1 MKTTSIIATTSALL
15 FSGMGSAAEIHVL
28 STQATQEAYLELVA
42 QFEKASGHKVKSV
55 FTGTLNVQKRL
66 AEGEAY
72 DLIIM
77 AGPAIDE
84 QIKLG
89 KALAGSRVDIA
100 QSGTGLA
107 VRKGAAKPDISSVD
121 ALKKTL
127 LAVKSI
133 GYSTGPSGLYMLS
146 VFEKLGI
153 ADQVKG
159 KLKQTPSGV
168 FVGSLIAGGEA
179 EVGFQQ
185 ISELVHFA
193 GIDYVGPL
201 PGELQ
206 RMTVFS
212 AGLHANAKQADAART
227 LVAFI
232 TAPAAAPVIRK
243 HGLEPAPALA
253 QQAGG
258 DVRETQLSD
267 TQQHGRQVFAQSC
280 GVCHLQPS
288 LGVKTYGPV
297 LNKAAAAG
305 NDDVMRAFIV
315 NGTDR
320 MPAFRHYLKPAEID
334 AIIAYLRTV
343 PVTAASARSEQK
355 PGDAR

>member
-1 MKTTSIIATTSALL
+1 MKTASFVAAATAMLL
-15 FSGMGSAAEIHVL
+15 SEMTAAAEISVL

-42 QFEKASGHKVKSV
+42 QFEKATGHKVRTD

-66 AEGEAY
+66 AAVETF
-72 DLIIM
+72 DIIIM

-89 KALAGSRVDIA
+89 KALQGSRVDLAKSGVGIA
-100 QSGTGLA
+100 VKKDA
-107 VRKGAAKPDISSVD
+107 PKPAIGSVE

-127 LAVKSI
+127 LSAKSI
-133 GYSTGPSGLYMLS
+133 GYSTGPSGVYVLT

-153 ADQVKG
+153 AGEVKG

-168 FVGSLIAGGEA
+168 FVGNLIATGET
-179 EVGFQQ
+179 EIGFQQ

-212 AGLHANAKQADAART
+212 AGIHTGAKQADAARA
-227 LVAFI
+227 LVKFL

-243 HGLEPAPALA
+243 HGLEPA
-253 QQAGG
+253 
-258 DVRETQLSD
+258 
-267 TQQHGRQVFAQSC
+267 
-280 GVCHLQPS
+280 
-288 LGVKTYGPV
+288 
-297 LNKAAAAG
+297 
-305 NDDVMRAFIV
+305 
-315 NGTDR
+315 
-320 MPAFRHYLKPAEID
+320 
-334 AIIAYLRTV
+334 
-343 PVTAASARSEQK
+343 
-355 PGDAR
+355 

>member
-1 MKTTSIIATTSALL
+1 MRTAALRSSSGVRTKDSGTDRKPRRTMAGTDYSSTKIITGGLAMKTASIVAAASALL
-15 FSGMGSAAEIHVL
+15 LSGTAGAAEIKVL

-42 QFEKASGHKVKSV
+42 QFEKASGHKVTTV

-66 AEGEAY
+66 ADGEPY
-72 DLIIM
+72 DVIIM
-77 AGPAIDE
+77 AGPAIDD

-89 KALAGSRVDIA
+89 KAVAGSRVDFA
-100 QSGTGLA
+100 KSGTGLA
-107 VRKGAAKPDISSVD
+107 VRKGAAKPDISSAD

-127 LAVKSI
+127 LAAKSI

-168 FVGSLIAGGEA
+168 FVGTLIASGET
-179 EVGFQQ
+179 EIGFQQ

-206 RMTVFS
+206 RMTMFS
-212 AGLHANAKQADAART
+212 TGIHAGAKQADAARA
-227 LVAFI
+227 LVRFI

-243 HGLEPAPALA
+243 HGLEPA
-253 QQAGG
+253 
-258 DVRETQLSD
+258 
-267 TQQHGRQVFAQSC
+267 
-280 GVCHLQPS
+280 
-288 LGVKTYGPV
+288 
-297 LNKAAAAG
+297 
-305 NDDVMRAFIV
+305 
-315 NGTDR
+315 
-320 MPAFRHYLKPAEID
+320 
-334 AIIAYLRTV
+334 
-343 PVTAASARSEQK
+343 
-355 PGDAR
+355 